1 MALTKPVVVTI
12 IVVSVVLGL
21 AVIALITV
29 AAVSASKSKNQK
41 VKVYYRGEGVRMAA
55 TKRRVNMK
63 PQTWCIGTFNRVLPG
78 SVAVVQGATEVQT
91 SVDLRPALAR
101 GDPIKIGPQ
110 VFTIS
115 QDMRRPFTASQVP
128 LDTSTTWISEHD
140 GVTHA
145 APGKLLG
152 PSNMH
157 VTAYTCDSVE
167 LPYNQWTG
175 PRGGAIGYWDSKGR
189 WHDGDCPGKCPQW
202 YSPLFLGPGGKQMD
216 APSPATLAKVKTGK
230 VEGVEGE
237 EAVDAPPPQQMLGPR
252 PIVIR
257 PQQHFPMT
265 YGLPPPYG
273 LPTPPPPIPSTQHP
287 VQQQQPPPTHQMAPP
302 FRVPPP
308 AAQQQPL
315 PPHQMAPPVRVP
327 PAAPQPHPDHPQQ
340 ARPPAHPAHPPMFSP
355 LPPLF

>member
-12 IVVSVVLGL
+12 IVVSIVLGL

-29 AAVSASKSKNQK
+29 AAVSASKSQDQK

-78 SVAVVQGATEVQT
+78 SVVVVQGATEVQT

-110 VFTIS
+110 LFTIS

-128 LDTSTTWISEHD
+128 LDTSTTWISEQD

-145 APGKLLG
+145 APGRLLG
-152 PSNMH
+152 PTNMH

-216 APSPATLAKVKTGK
+216 APSPATLAKVKTGA
-230 VEGVEGE
+230 VEGG
-237 EAVDAPPPQQMLGPR
+237 EAVEAMDAPPPQQMMGPR

-265 YGLPPPYG
+265 YGLPPP
-273 LPTPPPPIPSTQHP
+273 PPSTQHQPP
-287 VQQQQPPPTHQMAPP
+287 VQQQQVVQHHQPVQRVAPPQMAPP
-302 FRVPPP
+302 FRLPPPP
-308 AAQQQPL
+308 A
-315 PPHQMAPPVRVP
+315 
-327 PAAPQPHPDHPQQ
+327 PQQ
-340 ARPPAHPAHPPMFSP
+340 ERPPAPPPPPAQVPMFSP